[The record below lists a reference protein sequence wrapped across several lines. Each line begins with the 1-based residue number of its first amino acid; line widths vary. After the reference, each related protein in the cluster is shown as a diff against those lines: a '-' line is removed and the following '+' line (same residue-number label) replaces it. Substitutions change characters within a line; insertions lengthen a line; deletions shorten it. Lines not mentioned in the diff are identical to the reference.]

1 MKYLRLLDRLFYR
14 IEFGLLVVFLGSMVL
29 LAFMQVVLRNFFN
42 TGLVWADTIVRH
54 LVLWLGFVGATLATR
69 EKRHIGIDAI
79 TRFLSA
85 RAKLVILILTSA
97 FAAIVCYYLAAA
109 AWTFVLDERLNGDE
123 LVLGI
128 QTWVALLII
137 PAGYLLISFHFLIKV
152 IENAIDVFTKHD
164 VRDDVNILDRKK

>member
-1 MKYLRLLDRLFYR
+1 MKLLRFLDRLFYK
-14 IEFGLLVVFLGSMVL
+14 IEFGLLIGMLGSMVL
-29 LAFMQVVLRNFFN
+29 LAFMQVVLRNLFN

-54 LVLWLGFVGATLATR
+54 LVLWLGFVGAALATR
-69 EKRHIGIDAI
+69 ENKHIGIDAI

-85 RAKLVILILTSA
+85 RTKRVVMILTSV

-109 AWTFVLDERLNGDE
+109 AWEYVLEERINGGE

-137 PAGYLLISFHFLIKV
+137 PAGYLLIAFHFLIKAT
-152 IENAIDVFTKHD
+152 ENTISVFTKSP
-164 VRDDVNILDRKK
+164 R

>member
-1 MKYLRLLDRLFYR
+1 MKLLHSLDRIFYR

-69 EKRHIGIDAI
+69 EERHIGIDAI

-85 RAKLVILILTSA
+85 RAKLVILILTSV

-109 AWTFVLDERLNGDE
+109 AWTFVLDERVNGGE

-137 PAGYLLISFHFLIKV
+137 PAGYVLIAFHFLVKA
-152 IENAIDVFTKHD
+152 IENTISIFSKQKEA
-164 VRDDVNILDRKK
+164 R

>member
-1 MKYLRLLDRLFYR
+1 MKLLRSLDRIFYR
-14 IEFGLLVVFLGSMVL
+14 IEFALLVVFLGSMVL

-42 TGLVWADTIVRH
+42 TGLVWADTLVRH

-85 RAKLVILILTSA
+85 RAKLVVLILTSV
-97 FAAIVCYYLAAA
+97 FAAIVCYYLASA
-109 AWTFVLDERLNGDE
+109 AWMFVLDEQSNGGE

-128 QTWVALLII
+128 KTWVALLII
-137 PAGYLLISFHFLIKV
+137 PAGYLLVAFHFLI
-152 IENAIDVFTKHD
+152 NAIEST
-164 VRDDVNILDRKK
+164 VNIFSRQEAR